1 MTTATMKSEQTV
13 RTWGNSLAIRI
24 TGAVAKA
31 AHLADGVPVTLELR
45 GSELVVKATGI
56 KPKLSL
62 AQKLAL
68 FDPKLHSGDIATS
81 GSVGAELF

>member
-1 MTTATMKSEQTV
+1 MTTVTLKSEQTV

-45 GSELVVKATGI
+45 GSELIVKASGT

-62 AQKLAL
+62 AQKLAR
-68 FDPKLHSGDIATS
+68 FDPSMYGGDIATS
-81 GSVGAELF
+81 GPVGAEVF